1 MALYPNKNI
10 TTNPKTAKDAK
21 AEVENV
27 NYSKQIDLR
36 SVMETLQVKVYATG
50 NYGKRTLDK
59 NVFITMDYDVSRP
72 VQLYLKY
79 KGKNL
84 IEGFLYFR
92 KEDFKLGE
100 FKLSNTPFISDF
112 VLRLNKE
119 NNRTLSIKQVGNTK
133 QKSLLTTKEI
143 FSTTKTPALNRL
155 NRVLIKDI
163 THELEMVLPGVKN
176 LKGANPI
183 GLNSMAKA
191 KPEITKLIDKLGF
204 DIDLRAFSTTG
215 PITQLFLK
223 IPKVKKN
230 NLVRKYK
237 KDKTGEIETVTLV
250 EPRRIRTL
258 TKAPTSYINMD
269 TKDLE
274 IGQVKFSYIDYFNGL
289 SQDHRDYYISSSEV
303 FIIKNDENYK
313 FNMGDF
319 LVDSTK
325 ELPYNV
331 SRRVIDN
338 EITESSPYFEGGLK
352 KYPLSWASELRNNK
366 FFSDLDRCV
375 ELKFYSEEHLD
386 NFEQALKEN
395 QIANRE
401 DYEKENKDGSIG
413 TKIRTYNNI
422 NEWVKRTDSDF
433 FNDLRIKNRPNGR
446 LESLTVCPSK
456 ETVVN
461 GYLEKIKHGDKKC
474 KCKYTNNT
482 SEKLIDVIVSYVDGD
497 CAKACREEQKLRNL
511 AKCWTCEKK
520 YSSPILD
527 LRNDYF
533 GTTYS
538 TFRESFSAGTQYTGY
553 TSGGITGNNSYDV
566 YFSGGGYTATTF
578 PDTGIA
584 IPITNINRIEH
595 RPFVGVSSPN
605 WVPFYSWQSL
615 SGQTGTSS
623 GSGAV
628 IIQSGD
634 PKNYLMYKC
643 LSGGTY
649 KFQYNA
655 YLDVKY
661 KDTKWCE
668 YISSNYLSGSTSTIG
683 YPNTEY
689 ELKRLINSSIIEHGL
704 TEGATVL
711 ADTNG
716 VYFPGI
722 YGINPTTGINEFK
735 FDVFLEKQDNSGNT
749 SNLLNVSVGASPLTN
764 PTSNLFLLNQTNIIQ
779 NSMSGF
785 SNCYAS
791 ASTANT
797 VFNTRVPI
805 LLNTGL
811 ITLLSGDTV
820 MLKYNTTLSATSKVS
835 GGKADIML
843 NLGHKLDLSGNPIE
857 SPFYRVT
864 KYSPNTGATTNLQKK
879 LFTNPQ
885 KLSKGEK
892 YINVEGKLETKSS
905 SGALYIID
913 NDYSPI
919 TPPKVNSQSFGGLTF
934 IDNPKDSDKL
944 LLNVNSTKP
953 TNNWK
958 TQLEA
963 NQLTDYYLPNNT
975 DLIEWKSG
983 VQVFNLPRYDQ
994 QDSIT
999 CNYKFPQLSHSY
1011 VIKNTISNVKGIN
1024 TEHFVVV
1031 TPEENLYTPCF
1042 TPTLDNKVE
1051 LVESEIR
1058 IKEQIDN
1065 VDEEILIDNKPI
1077 ILKSS
1082 RAAPITQFKADDGF
1096 RCKFYCVCEDTR
1108 GSDLLDPFYGTS
1120 KIITD
1125 TTIVDC
1131 DDCEEKAMLY
1141 CGEIN
1146 NTCKPKVFSKTCN
1159 GDKDN
1164 LYTSGDEFKKET
1176 GDEYVGFYHTYNG
1189 LPMEGYKHTTT
1200 PHDTLIPMD
1209 GQVGKDN
1216 LNKNTS
1222 TGTVTITQNTNT
1234 GGGSSSGGGSGGGG
1248 Y

>member
-1 MALYPNKNI
+1 MASK
-10 TTNPKTAKDAK
+10 TTNPKTAKDDQSGEK
-21 AEVENV
+21 LV

-50 NYGKRTLDK
+50 NYGRQSYDRD
-59 NVFITMDYDVSRP
+59 VFITMDYDISKP

-79 KGKNL
+79 KGRNL
-84 IEGFLYFR
+84 IEGFLYFK

-100 FKLSNTPFISDF
+100 FKPDKTPFLSDF
-112 VLRLNKE
+112 VLRLTKE
-119 NNRTLSIKQVGNTK
+119 SNRTLSLKQIGSKN
-133 QKSLLTTKEI
+133 QKSLLTTRELY
-143 FSTTKTPALNRL
+143 STTRTPALNRL
-155 NRVLIKDI
+155 NRVLTKDI
-163 THELEMVLPGVKN
+163 THELEMVLPGVKD
-176 LKGANPI
+176 LKGLK
-183 GLNSMAKA
+183 GVSMESRAIA
-191 KPEITKLIDKLGF
+191 QQTLTKVIDKLGF

-215 PITQLFLK
+215 PVTQLFLK
-223 IPKVKKN
+223 IPKIKIN
-230 NLVRKYK
+230 NLVRKYE

-258 TKAPTSYINMD
+258 TKAPTSYIGMD

-303 FIIKNDENYK
+303 FIIKNDEDYK
-313 FNMGDF
+313 LNMGDF
-319 LVDSTK
+319 LIDSKK

-331 SRRVIDN
+331 SRRVIEN

-366 FFSDLDRCV
+366 FFSDLGRCV

-386 NFEQALKEN
+386 NFEQSLKEN

-401 DYEKENKDGSIG
+401 SYDEKNNEGLVG
-413 TKIRTYNNI
+413 TRKRTYNSVSQ
-422 NEWVKRTDSDF
+422 WVNRTDSDF
-433 FNDLRIKNRPNGR
+433 FNDIRVRNRPNGR
-446 LESLTVCPSK
+446 LESLTICPSK
-456 ETVVN
+456 ETIVN
-461 GYLEKIKHGDKKC
+461 GYQEKIKYGEKQC
-474 KCKYTNNT
+474 KCKYTNSN
-482 SEKLIDVIVSYVDGD
+482 SEKLIDIIVNSVDGD
-497 CAKACREEQKLRNL
+497 CIKACREEQKLRNMS
-511 AKCWTCEKK
+511 KCWTCEKN

-527 LRNDYF
+527 LRNDFF

-538 TFRESFSAGTQYTGY
+538 TFKESFTAGTTYTAY
-553 TSGGITGNNSYDV
+553 TSGGLTGDNTYDI

-615 SGQTGTSS
+615 SGQSGTSS

-628 IIQSGD
+628 LIQSGD
-634 PKNYLMYKC
+634 PKDYLVYTC

-655 YLDVKY
+655 FLDVKY

-668 YISSNYLSGSTSTIG
+668 YISSNYISGATSAIG

-711 ADTNG
+711 SDTNG
-716 VYFPGI
+716 VYFPGV
-722 YGINPTTGINEFK
+722 YGVNPGTGINEFE
-735 FDVFLEKQDNSGNT
+735 FDVFLEKKDSSGLT
-749 SNLLNVSVGASPLTN
+749 SNLLSVSVGASPLTN
-764 PTSNLFLLNQTNIIQ
+764 PISNLFLLNKTNLVQ
-779 NSMSGF
+779 NTMSGF

-797 VFNTRVPI
+797 VFNARIPI
-805 LLNTGL
+805 SLNTGL
-811 ITLLSGDTV
+811 ITLLSGETV
-820 MLKYNTTLSATSKVS
+820 TLKYNTTFSATSKVS
-835 GGKADIML
+835 GGNADIML

-864 KYSPNTGATTNLQKK
+864 KYNPNTGSTVNLQKK
-879 LFTNPQ
+879 IFVNPQ
-885 KLSKGEK
+885 KLSQGEK
-892 YINVEGKLETKSS
+892 YINFEGQMETKSS
-905 SGALYIID
+905 LGSLYMID
-913 NDYSPI
+913 NNYTPI
-919 TPPKVNSQSFGGLTF
+919 NPPKVTSQTFKALTF
-934 IDNPKDSDKL
+934 IDNPKDSNKL
-944 LLNVNSTKP
+944 LLNLNSKKP
-953 TNNWK
+953 TNNWTK
-958 TQLEA
+958 QLEG
-963 NQLTDYYLPNNT
+963 NQIIDYYLPNNK

-1011 VIKNTISNVKGIN
+1011 VIKNIISNAKGIN

-1031 TPEENLYTPCF
+1031 TPQETLYTPCF
-1042 TPTLDNKVE
+1042 TPTLSNKVE
-1051 LVESEIR
+1051 LVESEIK
-1058 IKEQIDN
+1058 IKQQIDN

-1082 RAAPITQFKADDGF
+1082 RSAPITQFKSDDGF

-1108 GSDLLDPFYGTS
+1108 GNELLDPFYGTS
-1120 KIITD
+1120 SIITD
-1125 TTIVDC
+1125 TAIEDC
-1131 DDCEEKAMLY
+1131 DSCEEKAMLY
-1141 CGEIN
+1141 CGGIN
-1146 NTCKPKVFSKTCN
+1146 STCKPKVFTKTCK

-1164 LYTSGDEFKKET
+1164 LYTSGGEFKTKT
-1176 GDEYVGFYHTYNG
+1176 GDDYVGFYHTHNG
-1189 LPMEGYKHTTT
+1189 VSIQGNKQTDGE
-1200 PHDTLIPMD
+1200 DDNDDWVLID
-1209 GQVGKDN
+1209 DW
-1216 LNKNTS
+1216 TS
-1222 TGTVTITQNTNT
+1222 V
-1234 GGGSSSGGGSGGGG
+1234 
-1248 Y
+1248 